1 MTPDFDQKIQ
11 KSFAAYLY
19 PHVTLALP
27 DRIMGQSFLNYL
39 NFLHPQGVTFEYA
52 GKSGV
57 GQNEQS
63 LEWSLLL
70 EGQEGLKKDWG
81 VKSTENLVQVHL
93 PAFETRYFP
102 FVSFLTFCR
111 QFLAKL
117 VLQTKVQELFL

>member
-19 PHVTLALP
+19 PHLTLALP

-39 NFLHPQGVTFEYA
+39 NFLHPQGVTFAYA
-52 GKSGV
+52 GKSDV

-63 LEWSLLL
+63 LEWSLLV

-111 QFLAKL
+111 EFLAKL